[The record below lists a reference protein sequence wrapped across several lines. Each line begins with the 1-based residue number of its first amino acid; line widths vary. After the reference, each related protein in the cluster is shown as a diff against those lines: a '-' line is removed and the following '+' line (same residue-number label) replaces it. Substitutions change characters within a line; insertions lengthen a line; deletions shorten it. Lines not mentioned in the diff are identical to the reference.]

1 MLLEGIKERQ
11 MNKIRTIL
19 ASVFIITASVYCI
32 FFMASEKNCLCY
44 KNNPFKEDSLIKII
58 NSAAESKVI
67 QWREMENVY
76 TIFFNSE
83 LYMISE
89 TPKDYLSSAIRIILS
104 KDYDQ
109 SQKVYTIILMQNL
122 PIKEYMCFMD
132 TVNEQFEKGLIDKEV
147 AQFAILPD
155 INLYSTSVYYWWL
168 PDWRERFK
176 KNANSLFKQKLIDD
190 VLSGRRFL
198 YALRK

>member
-1 MLLEGIKERQ
+1 
-11 MNKIRTIL
+11 
-19 ASVFIITASVYCI
+19 
-32 FFMASEKNCLCY
+32 MANEKSCLCY
-44 KNNPFKEDSLIKII
+44 KNASLKEDSLIKII
-58 NSAAESKVI
+58 NEAAESKVV

-76 TIFFNSE
+76 TIFFNDE

-89 TPKDYLSSAIRIILS
+89 TPEEYLVSAIKIILS

-132 TVNEQFEKGLIDKEV
+132 AVNEQFEKGLLDKEV
-147 AQFAILPD
+147 ARFAILPD
-155 INLYSTSVYYWWL
+155 INLYSTSIYYWWL

-176 KNANSLFKQKLIDD
+176 KNANNLFKQKLIDD
-190 VLSGRRFL
+190 VLSGRYFL

>member
-1 MLLEGIKERQ
+1 
-11 MNKIRTIL
+11 
-19 ASVFIITASVYCI
+19 
-32 FFMASEKNCLCY
+32 
-44 KNNPFKEDSLIKII
+44 
-58 NSAAESKVI
+58 
-67 QWREMENVY
+67 
-76 TIFFNSE
+76 
-83 LYMISE
+83 
-89 TPKDYLSSAIRIILS
+89 SSAIRIILS

-132 TVNEQFEKGLIDKEV
+132 AVNEQFEKGLIDKEV
-147 AQFAILPD
+147 ARFAILPD
-155 INLYSTSVYYWWL
+155 INLYSTSIYYWWL

-190 VLSGRRFL
+190 VLSGRYFF

>member
-1 MLLEGIKERQ
+1 MDKIK
-11 MNKIRTIL
+11 IIL
-19 ASVFIITASVYCI
+19 ANTLIITVSVYCI
-32 FFMASEKNCLCY
+32 FFMANEKSCLCY
-44 KNNPFKEDSLIKII
+44 KNASLKEDSLIKII
-58 NSAAESKVI
+58 NEAAESKVV

-76 TIFFNSE
+76 TIFFNDE

-89 TPKDYLSSAIRIILS
+89 TPEEYLVSAIKIILS

-132 TVNEQFEKGLIDKEV
+132 AVNEQFEKGLLDKEV
-147 AQFAILPD
+147 ARFAILPD
-155 INLYSTSVYYWWL
+155 INLYSTSIYYWWL

-176 KNANSLFKQKLIDD
+176 KNANNLFKQKLIDD
-190 VLSGRRFL
+190 VLSGRYFL

>member
-1 MLLEGIKERQ
+1 MIIFTSLAYFNFLSANKTSCQAYRNTAPKE
-11 MNKIRTIL
+11 NIFSK
-19 ASVFIITASVYCI
+19 IITEGS
-32 FFMASEKNCLCY
+32 
-44 KNNPFKEDSLIKII
+44 
-58 NSAAESKVI
+58 ESKI
-67 QWREMENVY
+67 GRWKEMENVY
-76 TIFFNSE
+76 DIFFNDQ

-132 TVNEQFEKGLIDKEV
+132 AVNEQFEKGLIDKEV
-147 AQFAILPD
+147 ARFAILPD
-155 INLYSTSVYYWWL
+155 INLYSTSIYYWWL

-190 VLSGRRFL
+190 VLSGRYFF